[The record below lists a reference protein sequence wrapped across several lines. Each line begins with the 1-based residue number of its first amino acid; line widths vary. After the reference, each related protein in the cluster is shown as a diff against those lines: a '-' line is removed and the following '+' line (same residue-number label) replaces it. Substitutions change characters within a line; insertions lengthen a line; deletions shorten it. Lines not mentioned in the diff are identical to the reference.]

1 MKPFLQTFHKP
12 SAATNIRGLKSIAV
26 VFCIGACSLTQ
37 AAIIDFSGQLDL
49 IIVDSGGAVY
59 SGAPI
64 GTDFFGAA
72 DDVSANG
79 FISDGETLTAYT
91 CCIAADGFDLV
102 DNLILDAEFAAIINS
117 LAGTF
122 FVEGDTIDIIGI
134 DGDAFT
140 CCGGRIQINLQFVLD
155 RDAFDNGSFDNYPPD
170 WNHLLVAFF
179 VIAEFDNAEEVIYL
193 AAGVLDDADSDGF
206 PDGIDNCPIA
216 INPGQFDTDGDGVG
230 NVCDDNGPPVDAGRP
245 ANPGPPSD
253 PGPPAGT
260 PGGGPPDNPGPPF

>member
-1 MKPFLQTFHKP
+1 MRPFLQHFHTS
-12 SAATNIRGLKSIAV
+12 SAVAKIRGLKSIAV
-26 VFCIGACSLTQ
+26 VLCMGACSLTH

-49 IIVDSGGAVY
+49 ILEDLGGVY
-59 SGAPI
+59 SGTPI
-64 GTDFFGAA
+64 GTDFFGAT

-79 FISDGETLTAYT
+79 FISDGETLTAFT

-102 DNLILDAEFAAIINS
+102 DNLILDTEFAVIINS

-122 FVEGDTIDIIGI
+122 FVAGDTIDIIGI

-170 WNHLLVAFF
+170 WSNLLVAFF
-179 VIAEFDNAEEVIYL
+179 VIGEFNESEEVIYL
-193 AAGVLDDADSDGF
+193 AAGLLDDADADGV

-216 INPGQFDTDGDGVG
+216 LNPNQIDSDGDGVG
-230 NVCDDNGPPVDAGRP
+230 NLCDSTGPPIEPPGYFGRP
-245 ANPGPPSD
+245 EIPGPPGCSRSRR
-253 PGPPAGT
+253 
-260 PGGGPPDNPGPPF
+260 PF